1 MKLLSRFLPSFLIT
15 ILMSFLAPV
24 VVCGLVLT
32 LCSTLWVLPGMSSV
46 FMQGALTEFLEVF
59 GSGNAWQGV
68 LVIAAACSLVGGM
81 FEAFN
86 LCYYQNT
93 N

>member
-1 MKLLSRFLPSFLIT
+1 MKLVPRFLPSFFIT

-24 VVCGLVLT
+24 VVCGLILT
-32 LCSTLWVLPGMSSV
+32 LCSALWVFPGMTSV
-46 FMQGALTEFLEVF
+46 FLQRAVTEFLEVF

-86 LCYYQNT
+86 LCYYQDT

>member
-1 MKLLSRFLPSFLIT
+1 MKLVSRFLPSFFLT
-15 ILMSFLAPV
+15 VLMSFLAPV
-24 VVCGLVLT
+24 VVCGLILT
-32 LCSTLWVLPGMSSV
+32 LCSALWVLPGMTSV
-46 FMQGALTEFLEVF
+46 LAQRALTEFLEVF

-86 LCYYQNT
+86 LCYYQDT